1 LFKIVSGEM
10 LVYYKR
16 TIIYLKS
23 QDTIILDHNDTELV
37 YVIKVTG
44 KCILFY
50 CYTVITTI
58 IIHAQWFMWHDY

>member
-1 LFKIVSGEM
+1 M

-23 QDTIILDHNDTELV
+23 QDTIVLDHKDTELV

-58 IIHAQWFMWHDY
+58 IIHAQ